1 MELENPRYTRHG
13 GGGHASVDISSFVA
27 SESRFRS
34 LRDTAPFRD
43 TSYVSAAPAHTHGT
57 RPRPR
62 AINLSSYSAAAA
74 CGAEHVS
81 NQLHPRATPKQP
93 GLPAPRGAHGVRFT
107 HASRESSNG
116 WVAPPDAG
124 AADRPISYTADVV
137 GSDAQ
142 AWHRTA
148 RSFSRAARPC
158 SREGVR
164 GEGRKKQEK
173 QEEDE
178 EEQRQLGKASC
189 EARATSPP
197 WSECEAGDTIG
208 GEMAVDASL
217 AGYDGDGKVKREGGE
232 AGEAGEAECSTLG
245 DSSDWTTAAD
255 QRLGGNWSD
264 THDFSQL
271 ESSGTQMLPQQQHSR
286 PLSAS
291 FASALPRFAATSQS
305 ATDAGPGSYEIKTP
319 RQWQRHD
326 LRLLR
331 RHGKIVFSK
340 ARPDHFFKRHTSQP
354 RARRATDKTS
364 RNQSDAA
371 YWRQVRARE
380 AALEGRGQ
388 TGSRATA
395 QRLHGSAAAA
405 AAEDDAPGEHVY
417 PAEVLRILLPTRQPV
432 DRDYAATLGQ
442 LSGLGATSF
451 RQDRADDGADGDG
464 NDGAGIS
471 DEGTGEEGWDREEG
485 AVAAAAAT
493 GMQQRRRRS
502 SLSLERRRHDDAL
515 LRLRDARQQAKLGR
529 AEAQTA
535 LATFAERTNYVGD
548 VGAQEQEPLVLQ
560 PLRVGGVGGDDH
572 EASLHAQVLSS
583 SSSAPDIRLLRGGVD
598 LQAERVRA
606 AHVGRME
613 AGRLHGLGA
622 GQPPPPPP
630 QGGGAAAAAARRPV
644 SAAFAGPS
652 RELRALWRCRT
663 GGRARGLVAA
673 RGGGHGA
680 TVARRR
686 EHAAAWARSSCG
698 TVW

>member
-93 GLPAPRGAHGVRFT
+93 GLPAPRGAHGARFT
-107 HASRESSNG
+107 HAARESPNG

-148 RSFSRAARPC
+148 RSFSRATRPC

-164 GEGRKKQEK
+164 GEDRKKQEK

-208 GEMAVDASL
+208 GEMAVDAPSL
-217 AGYDGDGKVKREGGE
+217 AGYDGGGKVKREG
-232 AGEAGEAECSTLG
+232 GEAGEAECSTLG
-245 DSSDWTTAAD
+245 DSSDWAAAAD

-271 ESSGTQMLPQQQHSR
+271 ESSGTQMPPQQQHSR

-388 TGSRATA
+388 TGSRAA
-395 QRLHGSAAAA
+395 AHRLHGSAAAAAGAA

-451 RQDRADDGADGDG
+451 RQDRAGDGADGDDG
-464 NDGAGIS
+464 DDNDGVGIS
-471 DEGTGEEGWDREEG
+471 DEGNGEEGLDGEEG
-485 AVAAAAAT
+485 AVAAAAAAAAT
-493 GMQQRRRRS
+493 GMQQERRRS

-515 LRLRDARQQAKLGR
+515 LLRLRDARQQARLGR

-535 LATFAERTNYVGD
+535 LAAFAERTNYVGD

-560 PLRVGGVGGDDH
+560 PLRVGGDDH
-572 EASLHAQVLSS
+572 EASLHGQALSS
-583 SSSAPDIRLLRGGVD
+583 SSSAPDIRLLRGGGVD

-606 AHVGRME
+606 AHVERME
-613 AGRLHGLGA
+613 AGRRGLGA
-622 GQPPPPPP
+622 GQQPPPPPPP
-630 QGGGAAAAAARRPV
+630 QGGGAA
-644 SAAFAGPS
+644 
-652 RELRALWRCRT
+652 
-663 GGRARGLVAA
+663 
-673 RGGGHGA
+673 
-680 TVARRR
+680 
-686 EHAAAWARSSCG
+686 
-698 TVW
+698 